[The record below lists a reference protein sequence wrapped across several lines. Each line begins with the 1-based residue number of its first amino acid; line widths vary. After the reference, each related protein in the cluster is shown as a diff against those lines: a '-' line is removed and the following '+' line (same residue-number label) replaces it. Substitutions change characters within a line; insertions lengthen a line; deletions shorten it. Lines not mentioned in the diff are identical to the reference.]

1 MHFTLGRYEATIV
14 SAGTFAL
21 DGGAMFGIIPKPL
34 WEKKIPAD
42 DKNRIP
48 MGTNC
53 LLLRDGK
60 RTVLVDCGMGD
71 KWADKQKDQFK
82 VDTTLATTL
91 PAAGCSFADVTDVV
105 LTHLHF
111 DHAGGLTRLDG
122 QGALSIA
129 FPNARV
135 HVGRRNWEWAQRP
148 NDRDRG
154 SYRDDS
160 WRPLLSAERDR
171 LVLVDDDNRA
181 AHLFDDVDA
190 IFCEG
195 HTTGQMLPLVG
206 RGDRRALYGA
216 DMVPT
221 RAHVRMPWIMGYD
234 LRPIELLDEKRRLL
248 GLCADEGVALVY
260 EHDVGEPATG
270 VARDGDDFLP
280 AALPT
285 GFVQAMA
292 VTTTTGGAA

>member
-1 MHFTLGRYEATIV
+1 MSTFSLGRYDATIV

-53 LLLRDGK
+53 LLLRDGA
-60 RTVLVDCGMGD
+60 RTVLVDCGMGT
-71 KWADKQKDQFK
+71 KWADKPKEQFK
-82 VDTTLATTL
+82 VDTTLAASL
-91 PAAGCSFADVTDVV
+91 RAAGCSFDDVTDVV

-111 DHAGGLTRLDG
+111 DHAGGLTRLDEG
-122 QGALSIA
+122 GNLTMA
-129 FPNARV
+129 FPQARV

-160 WRPLLSAERDR
+160 WAPLLGAERDR
-171 LVLVDDDNRA
+171 LVLVDDVDRRA
-181 AHLFDDVDA
+181 RVLDDIDA
-190 IFCEG
+190 LFCEG
-195 HTTGQMLPLVG
+195 HTTGQLLPLVG
-206 RGDRRALYGA
+206 AADRRALYGA

-234 LRPIELLDEKRRLL
+234 LRPLDMLDEKRRLL
-248 GLCADEGVALVY
+248 GLCADESVALVY
-260 EHDVGEPATG
+260 EHDPSQAASG
-270 VARDGDDFLP
+270 VARDGDDFVVAPLP
-280 AALPT
+280 AFLVPAAP
-285 GFVQAMA
+285 
-292 VTTTTGGAA
+292 GGTA

>member
-1 MHFTLGRYEATIV
+1 
-14 SAGTFAL
+14 
-21 DGGAMFGIIPKPL
+21 
-34 WEKKIPAD
+34 
-42 DKNRIP
+42 
-48 MGTNC
+48 
-53 LLLRDGK
+53 LLRDGK

-91 PAAGCSFADVTDVV
+91 PAAGCSFAEVTDVV

-122 QGALSIA
+122 RGALSIA

-171 LVLVDDDNRA
+171 LILVDDDNRA

-195 HTTGQMLPLVG
+195 HTTGQMLPVVG
-206 RGDRRALYGA
+206 CGDRRALYGA

-248 GLCADEGVALVY
+248 GLCADEGVALLY
-260 EHDVGEPATG
+260 EHDVSEPATG

-292 VTTTTGGAA
+292 VTMTTGGAA

>member
-1 MHFTLGRYEATIV
+1 MLGRYDATIV

-53 LLLRDGK
+53 LLLRDGQ
-60 RTVLVDCGMGD
+60 RTVLVDCGMGT
-71 KWADKQKDQFK
+71 KWADKQKEQFK
-82 VDTTLATTL
+82 VETRLDAGLA
-91 PAAGCSFADVTDVV
+91 AAGCALADVTDVV

-122 QGALSIA
+122 QGALAMS

-160 WRPLLSAERDR
+160 WRPLLASERDR
-171 LVLVDDDNRA
+171 LVLVDDVHRR
-181 AHLFDDVDA
+181 AHLFDDIDA

-206 RGDRRALYGA
+206 RGSARALYGA

-221 RAHVRMPWIMGYD
+221 RAHVRVPWIMGYD
-234 LRPIELLDEKRRLL
+234 LRPIELLDEKRQIL
-248 GLCADEGVALVY
+248 GLCAGEGVALVY
-260 EHDVGEPATG
+260 EHDATEPVTG
-270 VARDGDDFLP
+270 IARDGDDFTTAPLP
-280 AALPT
+280 LSVVQPATNAASSC
-285 GFVQAMA
+285 
-292 VTTTTGGAA
+292 GGPR